1 MKPEKPTRAV
11 ALRYDRGKAG
21 APRVVAKGQ
30 GLVAENI
37 IGVAR
42 EHGVPLHED
51 PNLAATLNA
60 LDLEAEIP
68 PELYRAVAEVLVFIY
83 RLNGKLKGP

>member
-1 MKPEKPTRAV
+1 MKKEKPPKAA
-11 ALRYDRGKAG
+11 ALRYDRAKDG
-21 APRVVAKGQ
+21 APRVVAKGR
-30 GLVAENI
+30 GHVAENI
-37 IGVAR
+37 IAVAR

-60 LDLEAEIP
+60 LDLETEIP

-83 RLNGKLKGP
+83 RLNGKLNGP

>member
-1 MKPEKPTRAV
+1 MKTEKQKRAV
-11 ALRYDRGKAG
+11 ALRYDRAKEG

-30 GLVAENI
+30 GLVAEKI
-37 IGVAR
+37 IAVAR
-42 EHGVPLHED
+42 EHQVPLHED
-51 PNLAATLNA
+51 PTLAATLSA

-83 RLNGKLKGP
+83 RMNGKLKGP